1 MTGAL
6 PSTADIEAGILAAIM
21 TVDGGYDRAATK
33 LRPDHFSEPLFAR
46 IFEQMARISA
56 AGNAINILTVGNA
69 MSAEPAY
76 ADLGGHGYWIRLA
89 NKPFTAGALAF
100 IDELVASARRRI
112 FIEAMDSARAAAM
125 DLSVDIDA
133 AMALAEQ
140 GVADCLPEEMA
151 GKTARLGDA
160 FAEAVDRVE
169 ALRRN
174 EIAPGLMA
182 YGWSDWNDLTG
193 GIREGDYLL
202 LAGRPSMGK
211 TAVSLGVARRVA
223 QAGGGVLY
231 ISREMTRSLLMER
244 MVADLL
250 FEAGGWAGMSD
261 IKQGSVDEHDIAIL
275 RQMQAQVDALPLV
288 IDDPEH
294 LSITQI
300 GPLVRK
306 HRKAFER
313 RGERLG
319 LVVIDYLGLIDP
331 PEGKGNR
338 EQEVSVISRTIKNM
352 AKSMGIPFIVLSQL
366 NRGVEQREDKRPQL
380 SDLRDSGSLEQD
392 ADIVVFVYRDEYY
405 LQRAEPDPGTKKHDD
420 WLIEMQAARDRL
432 DLYTAKNRNGDLQ
445 RRKGYFFGAKQAVRN
460 SDYQRTVEGG
470 PAFP

>member
-6 PSTADIEAGILAAIM
+6 PSTVDIEAGILAAIM

-33 LRPDHFSEPLFAR
+33 LRAAHFSEPLFAR
-46 IFEQMARISA
+46 MFEQMARLSA
-56 AGNAINILTVGNA
+56 AGSAVNILTVGNA
-69 MSAEPAY
+69 MSIEPAY
-76 ADLGGHGYWIRLA
+76 NDLGGHGYWITLA

-100 IDELVASARRRI
+100 VDELVSSARRRL
-112 FIEAMDSARAAAM
+112 FVSALESARASAL
-125 DLSVDIDA
+125 DLSTDLDA
-133 AMALAEQ
+133 AMGIAEQ
-140 GVADCLPEEMA
+140 GVSDCLPAEMA
-151 GKTARLGDA
+151 GKTARLGQA

-174 EIAPGLMA
+174 EIPPGLMA
-182 YGWSDWNDLTG
+182 YGWSDWNDLTS

-223 QAGGGVLY
+223 QSGHGVLY

-261 IKQGSVDEHDIAIL
+261 IKSGNVDEHDIAIL
-275 RQMQAQVDALPLV
+275 RQMQADIDALPFV

-294 LSITQI
+294 LTITQL

-313 RGERLG
+313 RGEKLD
-319 LVVIDYLGLIDP
+319 LVIIDYLGLIDP

-338 EQEVSVISRTIKNM
+338 EQEVSIISRTIKNM
-352 AKSMGIPFIVLSQL
+352 AKSMGLPFIVLSQL

-392 ADIVVFVYRDEYY
+392 ADLVVFVYRDEYY
-405 LQRAEPDPGTKKHDD
+405 LQRAEPDLGSKKHDD
-420 WLIEMQAARDRL
+420 WQNEMQSARDRL

-445 RRKGYFFGAKQAVRN
+445 RRKGYFFGARQAVRN
-460 SDYQRTVEGG
+460 SDYYRTGG
-470 PAFP
+470 GM